1 MLTAIRRSAL
11 VALLALA
18 TTGVGAQAAA
28 PPAPCAAC
36 VGLALDGASAG
47 TLVQSEAPV
56 RDLDVLLTPDGW
68 KLAPALTDRGA
79 RVWLEVAAA
88 ADWAPPPAFPDATGL
103 VLRLPEGD
111 SPPGGDSPPPVFLV
125 QRTATMARAARPH
138 VRLVLRIAGDAW
150 SDEDARAVAPY
161 VDAVL
166 LAGPSGPVDVRTAS
180 ARFGGLDVWAWSD
193 RREALAGTLE
203 GEAALRIMVPEH
215 PAAAARALHALRDWM
230 PPGLTPLAG
239 VEATCDG
246 CRSATWLHPETLQ
259 GIAVVEGVTPG
270 ATLRIAPDAV
280 RVAYV
285 DPARG
290 AAPAALEVERS
301 VGAARVRLPDDTGR
315 QLVLAIAGWRGTE
328 DEVYR
333 TAVEVTAARTLT
345 VEEIVARHQAQR
357 ARQATLVQ
365 TVIAVGHTVLTFEVP
380 GFPGPVTV
388 TADTTIFTRGALT
401 EVAQS
406 SVRVN
411 GMDLMTDGH
420 APRVPIIDAERV
432 STPPLTIALT
442 PLYAYELAGRERQG
456 GRDAYVVAFRSTRQ
470 GPAFRG
476 RAWIDAATFALLRM
490 EAAQVALSGP
500 IVSSEQHDEYVPVR
514 VGDREA
520 WLVGRSGSFQVYQ
533 AAGLRTPIHREIVT
547 PTHLVNVAEFDTR
560 LDEAHAS
567 RAVML
572 RDTPEGYRYLVPGRG
587 SEAAARRVVADDAGR
602 RVVSAVFGV
611 LVDPNITVPLP
622 YAGISYLDFDLLDR
636 DIQFS
641 AFFGGAYGQLA
652 WTIPRFVRP
661 GWQLTG
667 RAFGIAASY
676 NDRSFREGLERYDE
690 NIQQRPFRSSVA
702 LIAPLSPRLQARVGY
717 EFEYTAFREGDD
729 TGEAFVVPRDAVVHG
744 LRVGLDLQRG
754 PWSARAWWNPA
765 RRQGW
770 ALWGR
775 PGLDHGAGTEDFQK
789 YGAGL
794 ARSWVFRPGVVARVE
809 ANWMGGRDLD
819 RFSRY
824 TFDSFENRLR
834 GYPSASLR
842 YDRGAVV
849 RSAATWTP
857 VERLRLDVFADYA
870 AVRDPGFGH
879 DLRHYPGFGAAAEVP
894 LPRRL
899 LVAVEWGYG
908 VNARNTDGSAGTH
921 VVRVSGVKVF

>member
-1 MLTAIRRSAL
+1 
-11 VALLALA
+11 
-18 TTGVGAQAAA
+18 
-28 PPAPCAAC
+28 
-36 VGLALDGASAG
+36 
-47 TLVQSEAPV
+47 
-56 RDLDVLLTPDGW
+56 
-68 KLAPALTDRGA
+68 
-79 RVWLEVAAA
+79 
-88 ADWAPPPAFPDATGL
+88 
-103 VLRLPEGD
+103 
-111 SPPGGDSPPPVFLV
+111 V
-125 QRTATMARAARPH
+125 QRTATLARAARPH
-138 VRLVLRIAGDAW
+138 VRLVLRIAGDPW

-193 RREALAGTLE
+193 RRDALAGTLE

-365 TVIAVGHTVLTFEVP
+365 NVIAVGHTVLTFEVP

-420 APRVPIIDAERV
+420 VPRVPIIDAERV

-456 GRDAYVVAFRSTRQ
+456 GRDAYVVAFRPTRQ

-587 SEAAARRVVADDAGR
+587 SEARRGGSSPTMPGGVSSR
-602 RVVSAVFGV
+602 RCSACSWIRTS
-611 LVDPNITVPLP
+611 PC
-622 YAGISYLDFDLLDR
+622 
-636 DIQFS
+636 
-641 AFFGGAYGQLA
+641 
-652 WTIPRFVRP
+652 RFR
-661 GWQLTG
+661 T
-667 RAFGIAASY
+667 
-676 NDRSFREGLERYDE
+676 
-690 NIQQRPFRSSVA
+690 
-702 LIAPLSPRLQARVGY
+702 
-717 EFEYTAFREGDD
+717 
-729 TGEAFVVPRDAVVHG
+729 
-744 LRVGLDLQRG
+744 RG
-754 PWSARAWWNPA
+754 S
-765 RRQGW
+765 
-770 ALWGR
+770 
-775 PGLDHGAGTEDFQK
+775 
-789 YGAGL
+789 
-794 ARSWVFRPGVVARVE
+794 
-809 ANWMGGRDLD
+809 
-819 RFSRY
+819 
-824 TFDSFENRLR
+824 
-834 GYPSASLR
+834 
-842 YDRGAVV
+842 
-849 RSAATWTP
+849 ATWTSTPRQGHP
-857 VERLRLDVFADYA
+857 VQRLLRGRVRAAGVDHPSVRPARLAAHGPGVRHRGELQRPLVPRGAGALRREHPAA
-870 AVRDPGFGH
+870 AVP
-879 DLRHYPGFGAAAEVP
+879 LERHADRAALAAA
-894 LPRRL
+894 
-899 LVAVEWGYG
+899 
-908 VNARNTDGSAGTH
+908 AGP
-921 VVRVSGVKVF
+921 GGL